1 MTVENMACNETCP
14 YEGQR
19 CDGADGHGALVGGL
33 VHFHTGDGPH
43 TWNSKTRELL
53 RFDGRPLYAPSR
65 ESELLKE
72 LKRDWKSEEVEIP
85 VASDEAVEDALKAYM
100 DRREAQGKT
109 GSFKFRFTKITT
121 KADGETVVEEL
132 EVN

>member
-1 MTVENMACNETCP
+1 MTVENMACNELCP
-14 YEGQR
+14 FEGKQ
-19 CDGADGHGALVGGL
+19 CEGADGHGSLVKGL
-33 VHFHTGDGPH
+33 IHFHGGDSAH

-53 RFDGRPLYAPSR
+53 NFDGTPLYAPSR
-65 ESELLKE
+65 ESELLRE

-85 VASDEAVEDALKAYM
+85 VAADQAIEDALKTYM

-109 GSFKFRFTKITT
+109 GSFKFKFTKITT
-121 KADGETVVEEL
+121 KSDGTTTVEEL